1 MVKLARSQLT
11 GFRNWAHFVP
21 EVRVQ
26 MLKNNTISN
35 PWMPKI
41 LKIHTTLK
49 NILLFQ
55 LQSDAVSQQEQVQRL
70 SGTFT
75 ALPANVVSE
84 STSETATSNEN
95 IVTAQHKPIKLPPDP
110 PLRSDSRL
118 SQVYLKVNITRDALS
133 NWKWI
138 SIFGSTR

>member
-1 MVKLARSQLT
+1 
-11 GFRNWAHFVP
+11 
-21 EVRVQ
+21 
-26 MLKNNTISN
+26 
-35 PWMPKI
+35 MPKKYRW
-41 LKIHTTLK
+41 LKIQTTLK

-55 LQSDAVSQQEQVQRL
+55 LQTDALSQQEQVQRL

-95 IVTAQHKPIKLPPDP
+95 IVTAQDKPIKLPPDP

-118 SQVYLKVNITRDALS
+118 SQVHLKVH
-133 NWKWI
+133 
-138 SIFGSTR
+138 IFY

>member
-1 MVKLARSQLT
+1 M
-11 GFRNWAHFVP
+11 
-21 EVRVQ
+21 
-26 MLKNNTISN
+26 
-35 PWMPKI
+35 
-41 LKIHTTLK
+41 
-49 NILLFQ
+49 
-55 LQSDAVSQQEQVQRL
+55 SQQEQVQRL

-118 SQVYLKVNITRDALS
+118 SQVSLKVNIYWPNIWKMQLS
-133 NWKWI
+133 GPHKKYQGK
-138 SIFGSTR
+138 FTVDRLAATETSTT